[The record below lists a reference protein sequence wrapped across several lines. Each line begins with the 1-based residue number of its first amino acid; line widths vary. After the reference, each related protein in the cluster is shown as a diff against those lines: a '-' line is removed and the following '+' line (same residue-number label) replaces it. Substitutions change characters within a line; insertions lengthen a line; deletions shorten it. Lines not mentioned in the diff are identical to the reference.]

1 VGDDPDLGLVLGG
14 GGAFGAAHVGVLQVL
29 AERGIRPGIVTG
41 TSSGALVGAAYAAG
55 VEQEA
60 LDRAARGFRWG
71 AIARWS
77 LAPRWGLLD
86 TTAIV
91 DAVSRTLGEDPLIE
105 ELPRRF
111 AAFATDLRT
120 RRGVIIDTGPLS
132 LALRATVAVP
142 GLLPPVR
149 RGRELLADG
158 GMIDNVPVAAA
169 RELGASRV
177 IVVRLHAKWE
187 NVRMMRTVTRTA
199 DLVQDPSVVLV
210 QPEME
215 GMAQWTM
222 SDVPRLIAE
231 GRRAAISALDGA
243 DWAGRSVAASDDGQP
258 EAR

>member
-1 VGDDPDLGLVLGG
+1 
-14 GGAFGAAHVGVLQVL
+14 
-29 AERGIRPGIVTG
+29 
-41 TSSGALVGAAYAAG
+41 
-55 VEQEA
+55 
-60 LDRAARGFRWG
+60 
-71 AIARWS
+71 
-77 LAPRWGLLD
+77 
-86 TTAIV
+86 
-91 DAVSRTLGEDPLIE
+91 VSRTLGEDPLIE

-132 LALRATVAVP
+132 FALRATVAVP

-149 RGRELLADG
+149 RDRELLADG

-199 DLVQDPSVVLV
+199 DLAQDPSVVLV

-243 DWAGRSVAASDDGQP
+243 DWSGRSVAASDDGRP
-258 EAR
+258 EAG